1 MSNNYHIRGN
11 YQGGNNMG
19 LKGLSDFV
27 LEQGKY
33 VIIMLVV
40 YLASKNFAKSKV
52 VQIISAFVGG
62 AVAYFFLND
71 PQKVFDGMG
80 SVIGKLFGG

>member
-1 MSNNYHIRGN
+1 
-11 YQGGNNMG
+11 MG
-19 LKGLSDFV
+19 LKQLSDFI

-33 VIIMLVV
+33 AIIMLVV

-62 AVAYFFLND
+62 AIAYFFLND
-71 PQKVFDGMG
+71 PEKVFGGMG
-80 SVIGKLFGG
+80 TIIEKLFGG

>member
-1 MSNNYHIRGN
+1 MSSNYHIRGN

-33 VIIMLVV
+33 VIIS
-40 YLASKNFAKSKV
+40 ATRFF
-52 VQIISAFVGG
+52 ISA
-62 AVAYFFLND
+62 
-71 PQKVFDGMG
+71 
-80 SVIGKLFGG
+80 

>member
-1 MSNNYHIRGN
+1 
-11 YQGGNNMG
+11 
-19 LKGLSDFV
+19 
-27 LEQGKY
+27 
-33 VIIMLVV
+33 
-40 YLASKNFAKSKV
+40 LASKNFAKSKV

-80 SVIGKLFGG
+80 TIIGKLFGG

>member
-1 MSNNYHIRGN
+1 
-11 YQGGNNMG
+11 MG
-19 LKGLSDFV
+19 LKQLSDFI

-33 VIIMLVV
+33 AIIMLVV

-62 AVAYFFLND
+62 GIAYFFLND
-71 PQKVFDGMG
+71 PEKVFDGMG
-80 SVIGKLFGG
+80 TIIEKLFGG

>member
-1 MSNNYHIRGN
+1 
-11 YQGGNNMG
+11 MG
-19 LKGLSDFV
+19 LKQLSDFI

-33 VIIMLVV
+33 AIIMLVV

-62 AVAYFFLND
+62 AIAYFFLTD
-71 PQKVFDGMG
+71 PEKEFDGMG
-80 SVIGKLFGG
+80 TIIEKLFGG

>member
-1 MSNNYHIRGN
+1 
-11 YQGGNNMG
+11 MG
-19 LKGLSDFV
+19 LKQLSDFI

-33 VIIMLVV
+33 AIIMLVV

-62 AVAYFFLND
+62 AITYFFLND
-71 PQKVFDGMG
+71 PEKVFDGMG
-80 SVIGKLFGG
+80 TIIEKLFGG

>member
-1 MSNNYHIRGN
+1 MREDR
-11 YQGGNNMG
+11 MG
-19 LKGLSDFV
+19 LKQLSDFI

-52 VQIISAFVGG
+52 VQVISAFVGG
-62 AVAYFFLND
+62 AIAYFFLND
-71 PQKVFDGMG
+71 PEKVFDGMG
-80 SVIGKLFGG
+80 TIIEKLFGG

>member
-1 MSNNYHIRGN
+1 
-11 YQGGNNMG
+11 MG

-80 SVIGKLFGG
+80 SVSYTHLRAHET